1 MNSSLPEASIF
12 DELQN
17 KEVLIEN
24 CKYDSKKTMT
34 SLMIIG
40 CVLFVSDFL
49 ALSMANAINAYSLV
63 AALVAPALFAGLGFL
78 ARIKPML
85 SMIIASVLFALII
98 ILSIYLLG
106 AKAIV
111 SGLLVKAVVIYFFI
125 KGFNHAKEAEE
136 AKKTLSIINY

>member
-12 DELQN
+12 NELHN

-34 SLMIIG
+34 SLIIIG
-40 CVLFVSDFL
+40 CVLFASDFL

-63 AALVAPALFAGLGFL
+63 AALIAPALFVGLGFL
-78 ARIKPML
+78 ARIRPML
-85 SMIIASVLFALII
+85 SMVVASVLFALII